1 MSTLCDAIRKH
12 HRSLAKTLEAHAR
25 GVGGGEPQRERDAF
39 VTFLKGDLLPH
50 ARGEERHLYGAVD
63 KLVREHGK
71 PTATMMVDHEFI
83 NDYVRKIELVT
94 HRLEGAGDSERARLL
109 HELRELSLR
118 LDAIF
123 ELHLAKEERAYLPL
137 IEEHLDETYQR
148 QVLEAIHE
156 SYEEE
161 KKMPDDRPLDVRN
174 VVPRERHTL
183 IFDTYTGLK
192 PGEAFILINDHDPR
206 PLYYQFEAEHTGQFS
221 WNYLEQGPEVW
232 RVRIGRRG

>member
-1 MSTLCDAIRKH
+1 MNTLCDAIRKH

-25 GVGGGEPQRERDAF
+25 GVGGGEPQSERDAF
-39 VTFLKGDLLPH
+39 VAFLKGDLLPH
-50 ARGEERHLYGAVD
+50 ARGEERHLYGPVD

-83 NDYVRKIELVT
+83 NDYVTRIELVT
-94 HRLEGAGDSERARLL
+94 HRLEGAADNERAQLL
-109 HELRELSLR
+109 GELRKLSLR
-118 LDAIF
+118 LDAIV
-123 ELHLAKEERAYLPL
+123 ELHLAKEERVYLPL
-137 IEEHLDETYQR
+137 IEEHLDETHQR
-148 QVLEAIHE
+148 QILQAIHE

-161 KKMPDDRPLDVRN
+161 KKMPQDRPLDVRN

>member
-1 MSTLCDAIRKH
+1 
-12 HRSLAKTLEAHAR
+12 LAKTLDAHAR
-25 GVGGGEPQRERDAF
+25 GVGGGEPQSERDAF

-50 ARGEERHLYGAVD
+50 ARGEERHLYDAVD

-94 HRLEGAGDSERARLL
+94 HRLEGAGDSERTRLL

-123 ELHLAKEERAYLPL
+123 ELHLAKEERVYLPL
-137 IEEHLDETYQR
+137 IEKHLDETHQR

-156 SYEEE
+156 SYEAE
-161 KKMPDDRPLDVRN
+161 KKMPDDCPWS
-174 VVPRERHTL
+174 PRMISEKGKRQL
-183 IFDTYTGLK
+183 GWL
-192 PGEAFILINDHDPR
+192 
-206 PLYYQFEAEHTGQFS
+206 
-221 WNYLEQGPEVW
+221 
-232 RVRIGRRG
+232 